1 VSSPDINTDDFCA
14 AVDYLSCCDDMDPE
28 RIGIV
33 GICGW
38 GGIALNAAAIDPRIK
53 ATVASTSYVM
63 TRVAGKGYFDAED
76 SADARMAARRAMS
89 AQRTEDYRT
98 GTYKRAGGVVDPLPE
113 DAPQFV
119 KDYYDYYKTPRGYH
133 ERSGNSTDGWN
144 VTSNTSWLNTNLLQY
159 AHEIENAVLVVHGE
173 NAHSLYMGEDAYKL
187 LRGENKKLLVVPG
200 ASHCDLYDGGGKN
213 AIPFE
218 AIEAFFDTYLV

>member
-1 VSSPDINTDDFCA
+1 MYD
-14 AVDYLSCCDDMDPE
+14 
-28 RIGIV
+28 
-33 GICGW
+33 
-38 GGIALNAAAIDPRIK
+38 
-53 ATVASTSYVM
+53 M
-63 TRVAGKGYFDAED
+63 TRVNANGYFDAED
-76 SADARMAARRAMS
+76 SEEARHAKREALC
-89 AQRTEDYRT
+89 AQRLADLQAGAYAL
-98 GTYKRAGGVVDPLPE
+98 GGGVVDPLPE